1 MGKCKNSQVLPGKTH
16 FFKAIHI
23 YYYIILAYI
32 HKICDTQCNIHT
44 LHKRILQ
51 GFCILLFSV
60 IYWRPTSSS
69 RQRCDQW
76 RLLLS
81 TAVQCDAVLLGDG
94 CQLFQELSIQDDGK
108 HSAFGLRGNGWAG
121 RQDTQRRQ
129 RQSVPQGAVGQGR
142 VQDEVPSLRL
152 EAF

>member
-1 MGKCKNSQVLPGKTH
+1 MWHT
-16 FFKAIHI
+16 
-23 YYYIILAYI
+23 YI
-32 HKICDTQCNIHT
+32 CNIHT

-60 IYWRPTSSS
+60 IYWRPMSSS
-69 RQRCDQW
+69 RQWCDQW

-142 VQDEVPSLRL
+142 VQDEDPSLRL
-152 EAF
+152 EAFWDTREMLCCHQNCDHAAVCMLLTKFLQDG

>member
-1 MGKCKNSQVLPGKTH
+1 MWHT
-16 FFKAIHI
+16 
-23 YYYIILAYI
+23 YI
-32 HKICDTQCNIHT
+32 CNIHAF
-44 LHKRILQ
+44 HKRILQ

-69 RQRCDQW
+69 RQRRDQW

-152 EAF
+152 EAFWDTREMLCCHENCDHAAVCMLLTCYKFLQDG